1 VKGQFRIGEWFTL
14 LFILTIIYVLVRPRS
29 NAAQFI
35 QAIGKFGR
43 ALVATATDTAK

>member
-1 VKGQFRIGEWFTL
+1 MGKAKIGEWFSL
-14 LFILTIIYVLVRPRS
+14 LFIVTIIYVLVRPRS